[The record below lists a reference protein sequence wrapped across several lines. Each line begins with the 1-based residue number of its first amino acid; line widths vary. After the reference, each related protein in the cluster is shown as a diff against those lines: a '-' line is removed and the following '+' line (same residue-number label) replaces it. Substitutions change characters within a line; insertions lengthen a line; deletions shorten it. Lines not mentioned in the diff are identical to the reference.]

1 MILPDFFYAQVIKQ
15 RKRFRLVDVLYRY
28 VWGLPTEYR
37 SRLKAKDLSGN
48 INTSFVERIN
58 LTMRQGVSKLTRRT
72 WGTAQFSSELTQ
84 HIYWW
89 LAYYHFSRYHESL
102 RINLDV
108 PIARKRKQRTKEYRK
123 VTPAVAAGLTRKRWS
138 VMELISYPLP

>member
-1 MILPDFFYAQVIKQ
+1 
-15 RKRFRLVDVLYRY
+15 
-28 VWGLPTEYR
+28 
-37 SRLKAKDLSGN
+37 LKAEGLSGN

-58 LTMRQGVSKLTRRT
+58 LTLRQGVSKLTRRT
-72 WGTAQFSSELTQ
+72 WGTAQFSSELTE

-102 RINLDV
+102 RIKLDV
-108 PIARKRKQRTKEYRK
+108 PILRKGKLRAQEYRK

-138 VMELISYPLP
+138 VMELVSYPLP